1 MSALTFNQALE
12 AETVK
17 RLDEAIQAGKDTLAA
32 GQLPDHASYRYHA
45 GVIKGMQDAKEILQ
59 EALRDIQRAV

>member
-1 MSALTFNQALE
+1 MTALTFNQALE

-17 RLDEAIQAGKDTLAA
+17 RLDALVQSEKDTMSS
-32 GQLPDHASYRYHA
+32 GNLPDHASYKYHA
-45 GVIKGMQDAKEILQ
+45 GVIKGLQDAKEILQ

>member
-1 MSALTFNQALE
+1 MAALNFNQALE
-12 AETVK
+12 AEAVK
-17 RLDEAIQAGKDTLAA
+17 RIDAAIQGSKDTLSA